1 MIDVDTI
8 EEIDILKNMIS
19 EVINLS
25 IVNED
30 SVIHRNKSGL
40 DNPHMISLVHIIIQK
55 LYVIQNQVDYLIR
68 RFEE

>member
-40 DNPHMISLVHIIIQK
+40 DNPHIFLLCILLFRNFMLFKIRLII
-55 LYVIQNQVDYLIR
+55 
-68 RFEE
+68 